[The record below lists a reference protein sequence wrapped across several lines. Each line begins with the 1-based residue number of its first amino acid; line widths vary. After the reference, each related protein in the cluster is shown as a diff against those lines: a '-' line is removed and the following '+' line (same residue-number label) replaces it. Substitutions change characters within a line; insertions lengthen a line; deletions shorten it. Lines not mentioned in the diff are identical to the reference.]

1 MSENVL
7 RSVLE
12 ESLSL
17 EWARYDN
24 ACDHVFSKKH
34 ERAMKRIF
42 KLFEKNMSKSG
53 AYEVSKPHY
62 RIRFTKRM
70 ALVLLT
76 ILFLAIIA
84 GCVAAYFI
92 SHNFRGQVYNDHT
105 ELFLVNTE
113 NCPTTIEEK
122 YYLPCL
128 PDGFEVLQED
138 STLCIEYISYI
149 NNETKQ
155 TLAFCQTVKKV
166 YNGSTHYDTERQD
179 LEEIKINGHYGLSLD
194 YSSRG
199 VKYAVIVWD
208 TGDYIL
214 ELFSEFTKNELAD
227 LAKSAKVCEK

>member
-12 ESLSL
+12 ESLCL

-53 AYEVSKPHY
+53 AYEVSKPQY
-62 RIRFTKRM
+62 RIRLTKRM

-84 GCVAAYFI
+84 GCVAAHFI

-105 ELFLVNTE
+105 RLFLLNTE

-122 YYLPCL
+122 YYLTCL
-128 PDGFEVLQED
+128 PDGFEVLQEG
-138 STLCIEYISYI
+138 STSYSEYISYI
-149 NNETKQ
+149 NNETNDTISFYQCTK
-155 TLAFCQTVKKV
+155 AEYGDSN
-166 YNGSTHYDTERQD
+166 YNTEYRDFDQID
-179 LEEIKINGHYGLSLD
+179 INGHNGLCLD
-194 YSSRG
+194 YSSPEY
-199 VKYAVIVWD
+199 KYGLIIWD
-208 TGDYIL
+208 DGKYIL
-214 ELFSEFTKNELAD
+214 ELYGDFNKNELID
-227 LAKSAKVCEK
+227 LAKLAKVYEN